1 MALKVHLLDDEETEE
16 MATKNW
22 LADRDLYLDAT
33 KTHVVEA
40 GEPGAAFLLCRR
52 GRVVKG
58 PTVVKYKLKDRA
70 KAKQKQPAKA
80 KPKAKAKASDKAVK
94 KGEDK

>member
-1 MALKVHLLDDEETEE
+1 

-33 KTHVVEA
+33 KTKVIEA
-40 GEPGAAFLLCRR
+40 GGDGAAFLLCRK

-58 PTVVKYKLKDRA
+58 PLVVKYKLKNKPKSKPKP
-70 KAKQKQPAKA
+70 KAEKKA
-80 KPKAKAKASDKAVK
+80 KPKAADKAAKKGSDK
-94 KGEDK
+94 